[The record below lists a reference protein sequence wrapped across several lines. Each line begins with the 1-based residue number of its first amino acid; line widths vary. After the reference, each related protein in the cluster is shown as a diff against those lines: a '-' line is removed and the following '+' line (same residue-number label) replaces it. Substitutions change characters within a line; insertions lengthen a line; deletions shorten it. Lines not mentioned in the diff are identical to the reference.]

1 MDEAP
6 PLPTSSLTSESG
18 PLSARSSF
26 VTTVAWVFIV
36 LGGLLTAITA
46 MQNILIQTFPFPRPL
61 PSDPDAEVRS
71 VFSTFFANWVR
82 IYFFAVFLVTAGLLA
97 SAIGLLYRRNW
108 GRIGILTVLWGG
120 IVWIVL
126 SCGLMLEMIS
136 SPNTKVPP
144 EMRGAMLMTCLMTG
158 LFAVGVAVV
167 FGWLIRRL
175 RSEAVRREFLSAG
188 AVRTKS

>member
-1 MDEAP
+1 MDEVP
-6 PLPTSSLTSESG
+6 PLPTPSLSSTPG
-18 PLSARSSF
+18 PLPAQSSF

-36 LGGLLTAITA
+36 LGGLLTATTA

-71 VFSTFFANWVR
+71 VFSTFFENGVR
-82 IYFFAVFLVTAGLLA
+82 IYFFAVFLVSVGLLG
-97 SAIGLLYRRNW
+97 SAIGLLRRRNW
-108 GRIGILTVLWGG
+108 GRIGILFVLWGG

-136 SPNTKVPP
+136 RPNTKIPP
-144 EMRGAMLMTCLMTG
+144 EMRGAMLMTFVVTG
-158 LFAVGVAVV
+158 LLAVGVAVV

-175 RSEAVRREFLSAG
+175 TSEAVRREFLSVG
-188 AVRTKS
+188 TSRTKS